1 MVVPA
6 TRNCLRLAGDTT
18 NLDKLE
24 SYLEKYE
31 RLKELAATCPSGSCS
46 LIRKLEGEG
55 PKYFAALDIQSQRAR
70 NEYRERRTTR
80 FDYSDAS
87 GYRPAGPEGRDNSHH
102 SLKSP
107 VCSGNHPWKIEGP

>member
-1 MVVPA
+1 MNHQPGRFNVTTHREHAHIRGEIRTKIGEGARDGGRLPA
-6 TRNCLRLAGDTT
+6 TRNRLRLAGDTT

-55 PKYFAALDIQSQRAR
+55 PKYFAALDI
-70 NEYRERRTTR
+70 
-80 FDYSDAS
+80 
-87 GYRPAGPEGRDNSHH
+87 
-102 SLKSP
+102 
-107 VCSGNHPWKIEGP
+107 

>member
-55 PKYFAALDIQSQRAR
+55 PKYFAELRASSKR
-70 NEYRERRTTR
+70 LSANRRAVVSIVNDATFRKCSKIGRQKRQLKLPGRYRADSR
-80 FDYSDAS
+80 
-87 GYRPAGPEGRDNSHH
+87 
-102 SLKSP
+102 
-107 VCSGNHPWKIEGP
+107 C